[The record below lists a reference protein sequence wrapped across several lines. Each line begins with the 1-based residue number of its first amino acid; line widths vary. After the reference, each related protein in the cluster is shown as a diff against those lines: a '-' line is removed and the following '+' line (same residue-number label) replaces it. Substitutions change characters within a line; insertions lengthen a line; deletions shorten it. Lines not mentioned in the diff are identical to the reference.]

1 MPRPTIVAVV
11 PCYNT
16 SAACVDV
23 IERTSAFADR
33 VLAVDDGSTDD
44 TAQHLLS
51 TGCLVLRLPV
61 NGGKGAALGAGF
73 REVLSG
79 MNGPLHAQADAV
91 ITIDG
96 DGQHA
101 AADIPRLLAC
111 AASTGADLV
120 LGMRDPGSMPRRS
133 RIGSHFSRLLFVIGT
148 ATFVADTQSGF
159 RLLSRPL
166 LADLIDR
173 VTWRGYESESELLWK
188 ALARGYTVA
197 AVRVSTIY
205 IEGNRATQFNAWRDS
220 LRIAAVF
227 KREIGWT
234 VTTAAL
240 DVAAYAVIVGAGS
253 LPPPAANVA
262 SRAAAV
268 AAQAAFRRD
277 FAARIARLMEQE
289 GAASCVAAFAGHL
302 AITTGLVAMLTAA
315 GVPPLVAKA
324 SAQLAGYLGTFA
336 VVDRVLLRRIR
347 RAGRPW
353 HPHSATGLSAGR

>member
-16 SAACVDV
+16 SGACVDV
-23 IERTSAFADR
+23 IERTSTVADC

-51 TGCLVLRLPV
+51 TGCLVLRLPA
-61 NGGKGAALGAGF
+61 NSGKGAALAAGF
-73 REVLSG
+73 REVLAG
-79 MNGPLHAQADAV
+79 MNGRLRADADAV

-101 AADIPRLLAC
+101 AGDIPRLIAC
-111 AASTGADLV
+111 AAATGADLV
-120 LGMRDPGSMPRRS
+120 LGMRDPRSMPRRS

-173 VTWRGYESESELLWK
+173 VTWQGYESESELLWK

-197 AVRVSTIY
+197 AVGVSTIY

-234 VTTAAL
+234 VTMAAL
-240 DVAAYAVIVGAGS
+240 DFAAYAVIVSAGW

-268 AAQAAFRRD
+268 AAQASSRPD
-277 FAARIARLMEQE
+277 FATRTARLIDHE
-289 GAASCVAAFAGHL
+289 GAGSCVAAFVGHL
-302 AITTGLVAMLTAA
+302 AVTTGLVAMLTAA
-315 GVPPLVAKA
+315 RVPPLAAKA
-324 SAQLAGYLGTFA
+324 AAQLAGYLGTFA

-347 RAGRPW
+347 GAGRPW
-353 HPHSATGLSAGR
+353 HPHSAMNLSAGG